1 MSNACAEKSF
11 NTDLLHSLPKLKG
24 KKVLVVGDLMVDHY
38 VVGDV
43 ERISPEAPV
52 PVVAV
57 NSEERT
63 LGGAGNVAANIHSL
77 GGAPKLIGVG
87 GKDHDGDI
95 LADLLQK
102 EGFAFEI
109 VQDETRPTTR
119 KTRIVAHNQQVVR
132 VDWERPTPVEGAA
145 MDNVLKALAAELK
158 DTEVIV
164 LSDYGKG
171 LITDTFLKKLR
182 HVFQQE
188 KVQPKVYVDPKTKNF
203 HLYQGVDL
211 LTPNKKEA
219 GEGAGMDVR
228 DKRDVIMAGLK
239 IFKMLKNKHLLI
251 TLGPEGMA
259 YFESPGS
266 IRRIPTTARRVF
278 DVTGAGDTVISVMAL
293 AAAAGLDMLDS
304 SILANYAAGIVVG
317 EVGTATVKYEDLART
332 VAGHKGPVVE
342 TWLDE

>member
-1 MSNACAEKSF
+1 MSESCSQDDFNAELVAA
-11 NTDLLHSLPKLKG
+11 LPALKG

-57 NSEERT
+57 NKEERT

-87 GKDHDGDI
+87 GKDYDGDI
-95 LADLLQK
+95 LAGLLHK
-102 EGFAFEI
+102 EGFAFEV
-109 VQDETRPTTR
+109 VQDEERPTTR

-132 VDWERPTPVEGAA
+132 VDWERPAPVTGKA
-145 MDNVLKALAAELK
+145 MDKVLAAVSQEL
-158 DTEVIV
+158 DATNVVI

-171 LITDTFLKKLR
+171 LITQEFLAKLR
-182 HVFQQE
+182 NLFAE
-188 KVQPKVYVDPKTKNF
+188 RKVSPKVYVDPKTKNF
-203 HLYQGVDL
+203 HLYEHVDL

-219 GEGAGMDVR
+219 GEGAGMEVR
-228 DKRDVIMAGLK
+228 DKRDVIMAGLR
-239 IFKMLKNKHLLI
+239 IFKKLKNKHLLI

-259 YFESPGS
+259 YFESPES

-293 AAAAGLDMLDS
+293 AAAGGLTMLQS
-304 SILANYAAGIVVG
+304 CVLANYAAGLVVG
-317 EVGTATVKYEDLART
+317 EVGTATVNYEDLVQTLRN
-332 VAGHKGPVVE
+332 HEGPTIE
-342 TWLDE
+342 SWLE